1 MFWLMALFTTCGTVA
16 AMPNALHDVPGPS
29 EPSFGPFAFALGLMG
44 ASALLRFVALPRSIR
59 RGVLRAGSFREFL
72 QLAFC
77 WWLALLAMCLGM
89 FAARDIDSS
98 DAMLSFVGLGLLL
111 VLIEVPSRQ
120 PSRR

>member
-44 ASALLRFVALPRSIR
+44 ASALLR
-59 RGVLRAGSFREFL
+59 
-72 QLAFC
+72 
-77 WWLALLAMCLGM
+77 
-89 FAARDIDSS
+89 ARDIDSS